1 MRLPLRTRPEQ
12 VAQRPLGA
20 PPPVPF
26 TVAAAGLAVPCKL
39 NCLIVPPQRR
49 QHAVDARIER
59 GVPRPEASLVQTFE
73 EVDTAVGSVA
83 AVVDVDARLS
93 GRAREPIA
101 SA

>member
-26 TVAAAGLAVPCKL
+26 TVAAAGLAVPCEL

-59 GVPRPEASLVQTFE
+59 GVQPPEPSLVQTFE